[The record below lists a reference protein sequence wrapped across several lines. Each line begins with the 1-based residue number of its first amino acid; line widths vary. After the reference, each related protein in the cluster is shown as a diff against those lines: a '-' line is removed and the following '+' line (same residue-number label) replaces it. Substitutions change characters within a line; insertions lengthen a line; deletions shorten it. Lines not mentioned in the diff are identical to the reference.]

1 MYRVAVQL
9 NIGLALK
16 TPLHEK
22 RDNFDPFQDLDR
34 SGCGDV
40 LFYSYL
46 APAAVPA
53 PDPTSARVTP
63 ARRSHSRAG
72 SADLRPGPA
81 RPDRPP
87 PPVPGPSQHS
97 RNSSADLN
105 KALGWRAELGLG
117 LLQVC
122 YQ

>member
-1 MYRVAVQL
+1 M
-9 NIGLALK
+9 
-16 TPLHEK
+16 
-22 RDNFDPFQDLDR
+22 
-34 SGCGDV
+34 

-53 PDPTSARVTP
+53 PDPATARVTP

-87 PPVPGPSQHS
+87 PPVPGGAVPGPSQHS

-122 YQ
+122 YK